1 MKYLSKVNN
10 IKIKAVDV
18 FKLRTLPLLL
28 FSEIFGEDADE
39 KLYNELL
46 NVIKTTED
54 ELDTIETICKAYV
67 KGIKVE
73 IKNSDLANYTSGLV
87 SIFINDLNENG
98 LLKSV
103 KWDELGYWDFL
114 ILRALQNEA
123 IKEHNKRLER
133 LKNG

>member
-1 MKYLSKVNN
+1 MKYLGKVNN

-18 FKLRTLPLLL
+18 FKLRALPLLL
-28 FSEIFGEDADE
+28 FEEIFGKDADE
-39 KLYNELL
+39 ELYNKLL

-73 IKNSDLANYTSGLV
+73 IKNSDLANYASGLV
-87 SIFINDLNENG
+87 SVFVNDLDENG

-114 ILRALQNEA
+114 ILRTLQNEA
-123 IKEHNKRLER
+123 IKEHNRRLER